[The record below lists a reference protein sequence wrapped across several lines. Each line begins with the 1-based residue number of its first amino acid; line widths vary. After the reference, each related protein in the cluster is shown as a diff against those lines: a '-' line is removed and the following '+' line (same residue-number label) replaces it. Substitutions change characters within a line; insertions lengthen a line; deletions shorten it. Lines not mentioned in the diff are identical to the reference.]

1 MCAVLPSIMDED
13 AGDRKLLPGA
23 VREPGMVYE
32 TEPTPAARLRAAVGH
47 LEGMTA
53 KTWAKARK
61 DALADV
67 RAALAWIE
75 GRILHE
81 APPATA

>member
-1 MCAVLPSIMDED
+1 M
-13 AGDRKLLPGA
+13 
-23 VREPGMVYE
+23 REPGMVYE
-32 TEPTPAARLRAAVGH
+32 AAPTAAARLRAAVGH

-53 KTWAKARK
+53 KPWPTARK
-61 DALADV
+61 AALADV

-81 APPATA
+81 APPAKP